1 MSSIKKLRI
10 RKFMASTSAAPRGC
24 IVPCAPVW
32 YHDPMRLSP
41 SIKLFVPPLVL
52 SALLSCGLQHLWY
65 RAFGMWAAG
74 VRPLTGRWFGL
85 DFLLLAAA
93 LVPLFRYGGERLRRA
108 LPWLM
113 AGALVVSQAAFTVFA
128 WKDFAGQIP
137 WSSDQPSFLFRL
149 HEVRATFPR
158 LGGYN
163 PWWNG
168 GTEHFISVTSGTHG
182 YAVLVA
188 PLLALFEP
196 HVFHA
201 PVLFFWIWIGFPW
214 LGALSVRASGARW
227 TSAIAAA
234 MMLEAY
240 CRAQYL
246 FGWRYGILGGLVTAG
261 LATPLA
267 ALGYR
272 LVVQRRG
279 GAGTVVAVGV
289 LAWLNCLWT
298 PGYATC
304 AGLALGALA
313 NADRWTRRSFLRM
326 GAAAVIALVLLAP
339 WAWATLGPAH
349 GIVDFAS
356 GAKELPWFNTL
367 CHGLLLVV
375 YRLLEWHPAL
385 VAFGVAGLA
394 LAGPPRLRRWA
405 LPTLAVLFG
414 VLIYSKWNVR
424 SQCYRV
430 IFQGA
435 AFAAF
440 PASVLC
446 GRLLERKPARSAAS
460 SSRCGAGLLA
470 ASKAATLAALLLG
483 LRISGIHAL
492 NIGAGIPYNAAEPSL
507 MRFVEWIKANVPEDG
522 RLAFAGETENH
533 VGGGTVAYLPIL
545 TGREM
550 MADDYYTFPAG
561 LISRNFPP
569 REYRE
574 SLDAFLAYSR
584 LYGITHWVVIGNDA
598 RKLGFYRGTPGRGG
612 RPGAFDE
619 VGKFKLRGGTVR
631 VFAVRDASPGRFL
644 VGAGVVEARENRILV
659 HPADPSADLL
669 VLRYNWREGL
679 VCRTPGASIEPYEAD
694 KNLRFI
700 AVRPNGAAE
709 IDIGY
714 RAGFR
719 PLAPNFDGAYHH

>member
-1 MSSIKKLRI
+1 MRI
-10 RKFMASTSAAPRGC
+10 PSHVRLFTP
-24 IVPCAPVW
+24 PV
-32 YHDPMRLSP
+32 L
-41 SIKLFVPPLVL
+41 LT
-52 SALLSCGLQHLWY
+52 ALLLYGVQHVWY
-65 RAFGMWAAG
+65 RAFGMWAAW
-74 VRPLTGRWFGL
+74 VRPLTGRWFGF

-93 LVPLFRYGGERLRRA
+93 LVPLFRYGGDRLRRA

-113 AGALVVSQAAFTVFA
+113 AALLVASQVVFTALA

-137 WSSDQPSFLFRL
+137 WSADHSSFMFRL

-182 YAVLVA
+182 YAALVA

-214 LGALSVRASGARW
+214 LGALSVRAAGARW
-227 TSAIAAA
+227 TSALAAA
-234 MMLEAY
+234 TMLEAY
-240 CRAQYL
+240 CRAQFL
-246 FGWRYGILGGLVTAG
+246 FGWHYGILGGLVTAG

-272 LVVQRRG
+272 LAVQRRG

-326 GAAAVIALVLLAP
+326 AAAAAIALALLAP
-339 WAWATLGPAH
+339 WAWTTLGPAR

-356 GAKELPWFNTL
+356 SAKQALPWFRTFCGGL
-367 CHGLLLVV
+367 ELLL
-375 YRLLEWHPAL
+375 YRLLEWHPAI

-394 LAGPPRLRRWA
+394 LAGPHRLRRWA
-405 LPTLAVLFG
+405 MPTLLLLFG
-414 VLIYSKWNVR
+414 VLVYSKWNDR

-446 GRLLERKPARSAAS
+446 GRLLVRNAPRSDGVVSEAR
-460 SSRCGAGLLA
+460 RW
-470 ASKAATLAALLLG
+470 TLAAAKAVAFAALLIG
-483 LRISGIHAL
+483 LRVSGVHAI
-492 NIGAGIPYNAAEPSL
+492 NNGAKLPHLEAEPNL
-507 MRFVEWIKANVPEDG
+507 MRFVEWIKENVPEDG
-522 RLAFAGETENH
+522 RLAFGGKTDEL
-533 VGGGTVAYLPIL
+533 VGGSTVAYLPIL

-550 MADDYYTFPAG
+550 MADDYYEFPAE
-561 LISRNFPP
+561 LISHDFPP
-569 REYRE
+569 RAYRRSPE
-574 SLDAFLAYSR
+574 AFLNYCR
-584 LYGITHWVVIGNDA
+584 LYGITHWAVADSRP
-598 RKLGFYRGTPGRGG
+598 RKLGFYRGMPKFGG
-612 RPGAFDE
+612 RPGMFDE
-619 VGKFKLRGGTVR
+619 VGKFKLRFCTLR
-631 VFAVRDASPGRFL
+631 LFAVRDATPGRFL
-644 VGAGVVEARENRILV
+644 VGEGIVEAHENRILV
-659 HPADPSADLL
+659 RPADPSSDLL

-679 VCRTPGASIEPYEAD
+679 VCRTPGATIEPYRAD
-694 KNLRFI
+694 KNIRLI
-700 AVRPNGAAE
+700 AVHPSGAAE

-719 PLAPNFDGAYHH
+719 PLAPNFDGKYHH

>member
-1 MSSIKKLRI
+1 
-10 RKFMASTSAAPRGC
+10 
-24 IVPCAPVW
+24 
-32 YHDPMRLSP
+32 MRRYP
-41 SIKLFVPPLVL
+41 SYKLFLAPLIL
-52 SALLSCGLQHLWY
+52 SALLLYGVNHVWY
-65 RAFGMWAAG
+65 RAFGMWAAW
-74 VRPLTGRWFGL
+74 VRPLTGVRTGL
-85 DFLLLAAA
+85 DFLILAAV
-93 LVPLFRYGGERLRRA
+93 LVPVFRYGGDRLHRA

-113 AGALVVSQAAFTVFA
+113 GVSLVVSQAVFTALA

-137 WSSDQPSFLFRL
+137 WSADHSSFMFRL

-214 LGALSVRASGARW
+214 LGALSVRAAGARW
-227 TSAIAAA
+227 TSAFAAG

-240 CRAQYL
+240 CRAQFL
-246 FGWRYGILGGLVTAG
+246 FGWHYGILGGLVTAG

-446 GRLLERKPARSAAS
+446 GRLLERKPARSTAS
-460 SSRCGAGLLA
+460 SNLEPGTSDLGPRSSFWPLA
-470 ASKAATLAALLLG
+470 VAKAVTFAALLIG
-483 LRISGIHAL
+483 LRVSGVHAIH
-492 NIGAGIPYNAAEPSL
+492 NGARLPHLEAEPNL
-507 MRFVEWIKANVPEDG
+507 MRLVEWIKANVPEDG
-522 RLAFAGETENH
+522 RLAF
-533 VGGGTVAYLPIL
+533 GGRTDELVDGSTVAYLPIL

-550 MADDYYTFPAG
+550 MADDYYEFPAE
-561 LISRNFPP
+561 LISHDFPP
-569 REYRE
+569 RAYRRSPE
-574 SLDAFLAYSR
+574 AFLEYSR
-584 LYGITHWVVIGNDA
+584 LYGITHWAVA
-598 RKLGFYRGTPGRGG
+598 ESKPRKLGFYRGAPECGG
-612 RPGAFDE
+612 RPGMFRE
-619 VGKFKLRGGTVR
+619 VAKFKLRYCTLR
-631 VFAVRDASPGRFL
+631 LFALQGATPGRFL
-644 VGAGVVEARENRILV
+644 VGKGTVEAHENRILV
-659 HPADPSADLL
+659 RPADPSAEQL

-679 VCRTPGASIEPYEAD
+679 VCRTPGASIEPYQAD
-694 KNLRFI
+694 TNLRFI

-719 PLAPNFDGAYHH
+719 PLKPNFDGTYHH

>member
-1 MSSIKKLRI
+1 MRI
-10 RKFMASTSAAPRGC
+10 PSHVRLFTP
-24 IVPCAPVW
+24 PV
-32 YHDPMRLSP
+32 L
-41 SIKLFVPPLVL
+41 LT
-52 SALLSCGLQHLWY
+52 ALLLYGVQHVWY
-65 RAFGMWAAG
+65 RAFGMWAAW

-93 LVPLFRYGGERLRRA
+93 LVPLFRYGGDRLRRA

-113 AGALVVSQAAFTVFA
+113 AALLVASQVVFTALA

-137 WSSDQPSFLFRL
+137 WSADHSSFMFRL
-149 HEVRATFPR
+149 HEVCATFPR

-214 LGALSVRASGARW
+214 LGALSVRAAGARW
-227 TSAIAAA
+227 TSALAAA

-240 CRAQYL
+240 CRSQYL

-272 LVVQRRG
+272 LAVQRRC

-326 GAAAVIALVLLAP
+326 VAAATIALALLAP
-339 WAWATLGPAH
+339 WAWTTLGPAH

-356 GAKELPWFNTL
+356 SAKELPWFSTL
-367 CHGLLLVV
+367 RNGLVLVV
-375 YRLLEWHPAL
+375 YRLLEWHPAI

-394 LAGPPRLRRWA
+394 LAGPPRLCRWA
-405 LPTLAVLFG
+405 LPTLLLLFSVL
-414 VLIYSKWNVR
+414 VYSKWSVR

-446 GRLLERKPARSAAS
+446 GRLFAREAPRGDGAS
-460 SSRCGAGLLA
+460 RHGAWALA
-470 ASKAATLAALLLG
+470 AAKAATLAALLLG

-492 NIGAGIPYNAAEPSL
+492 NIGAGLPYNAAEPSL
-507 MRFVEWIKANVPEDG
+507 MRFVEWIKENVPEDG

-533 VGGGTVAYLPIL
+533 IGGGTVAYLPVL

-569 REYRE
+569 RDYRA
-574 SLDAFLAYSR
+574 SVDAFLAYSR
-584 LYGITHWVVIGNDA
+584 LYGITHWAVTDTDA
-598 RKLGFYRGTPGRGG
+598 RKLGFYRGTPGCGG

-631 VFAVRDASPGRFL
+631 VFAVRDATPGRFL
-644 VGAGVVEARENRILV
+644 VGDGVVEARENRLLIR
-659 HPADPSADLL
+659 PTDPSAELL

-679 VCRTPGASIEPYEAD
+679 VCRTPGASIEPYQAD

-700 AVRPNGAAE
+700 AVRPKGAAE
-709 IDIGY
+709 IAIGY
-714 RAGFR
+714 RTGFH